1 MSNFWSTL
9 LLVPLFVGSFLLF
22 STITA
27 LLFSEAITAP
37 KNLHKPT
44 HGKKGKFRPKPETS
58 RDERIFLL
66 PTTSQKMRSLTTN
79 YSSHAW
85 IPKYTPGPL
94 GPSLFLK
101 RFFERRA
108 DTTKKNA
115 F

>member
-1 MSNFWSTL
+1 MRFKITKNKRAF
-9 LLVPLFVGSFLLF
+9 LFIKSL
-22 STITA
+22 
-27 LLFSEAITAP
+27 TAP
-37 KNLHKPT
+37 KNLPKPT
-44 HGKKGKFRPKPETS
+44 HGRKGKFRPKPEIS
-58 RDERIFLL
+58 RDERIFPL
-66 PTTSQKMRSLTTN
+66 PTTSQKVRSLTTN
-79 YSSHAW
+79 DSSQTW